1 MVANGKVMHAST
13 IHFTLISNEAAFV
26 GTDGLLVGTKVW
38 SAINFNPRL
47 PPPNFLNTSPGNI
60 IGIFAS

>member
-47 PPPNFLNTSPGNI
+47 PPPNFLNT
-60 IGIFAS
+60 